1 MTDQKQTSIV
11 VRKNTEVSTQPQFGH
26 RLVSRAA
33 DDAIGFLPSPENVTK
48 HKKSIKFFTFD
59 FGQLAAIDGSVGMLW
74 TMDDVWAPPGGSAKF
89 RDAVVTD
96 EGSTEI
102 PDDEVESTLLAL
114 GAPMPSFLAN
124 EQTNLSQRTSEF
136 KYKTYEDGSTYFG
149 EWKDNLRHGQGTMAG
164 SDGGNYV
171 GEWKNGQQHGYGTRN
186 DTVRCIKY
194 VGEWKDGMKHGQGTT
209 IDSADTKYSGGW
221 KDGHRHGQGTVT
233 FTDGS
238 ISIGEW
244 KKGVFIE
251 K

>member
-1 MTDQKQTSIV
+1 MTDPKQTSIV
-11 VRKNTEVSTQPQFGH
+11 LRKNTEVSTQPQFGH

-48 HKKSIKFFTFD
+48 HKRSIKFFTFD

-149 EWKDNLRHGQGTMAG
+149 EWKDNLRHGQGTMTYETG
-164 SDGGNYV
+164 S
-171 GEWKNGQQHGYGTRN
+171 
-186 DTVRCIKY
+186 KY
-194 VGEWKDGMKHGQGTT
+194 VGEWKDGKKNGHGTYTLANGAEYV
-209 IDSADTKYSGGW
+209 SEF
-221 KDGHRHGQGTVT
+221 KDGKSTRSFRVSSRIT
-233 FTDGS
+233 
-238 ISIGEW
+238 
-244 KKGVFIE
+244 K
-251 K
+251 